1 MYVAMTEQLIELAK
15 LFTKL
20 GFTAFGGPAA
30 HVAMMEDE
38 VVARRQWLDRTHF
51 MDIVA
56 AVNFVP
62 GPNSTELA
70 IHIGQLRAGFVGLL
84 VSGACF
90 ITPAV
95 LIILPIA
102 WAYVAYGRLP
112 KIQSAMTGISAA
124 VVAIVAS
131 AMIRFAR
138 TAIRD
143 SFSGIVAACALA
155 LAIVL
160 RRYTKLQPEIVVLAL
175 AALAGAIKCGGR
187 LRILHFPMLSLD
199 ITALSAIAWFFFKI
213 GATLFGS
220 GYVLVSYLQSGLVV
234 QRHWLTNQ
242 QLLDAIAVGQF
253 TPGPLLTTS
262 TFIGYLL
269 GHEHFNGGLSGGVV
283 GAIIATLAIFLPSF
297 LFVAILGPMLQRI
310 RHNRYARGALD
321 AMNAAVVSLIFVV
334 LINLGM
340 AALKDWLTI
349 LIAIAALALLLWRN
363 INATWIIV
371 AAGFLG
377 LLTC

>member
-1 MYVAMTEQLIELAK
+1 MKERLAELGK
-15 LFTKL
+15 LFIKL
-20 GFTAFGGPAA
+20 GFSAFGGPAA

-84 VSGACF
+84 VSGTCF

-102 WAYVAYGRLP
+102 WAYVQYGTLP

-143 SFSGIVAACALA
+143 SFSGIVAGVALV

-175 AALAGAIKCGGR
+175 AALAGAIKCGR
-187 LRILHFPMLSLD
+187 LRLLHFPILSLD
-199 ITALSAIAWFFFKI
+199 VTVLSAIAWFFFKI

-253 TPGPLLTTS
+253 TPGPLLTTA

-269 GHEHFNGGLSGGVV
+269 GHEHFNGGLSGGIL

-321 AMNAAVVSLIFVV
+321 AMNAAVVSLILVV

-340 AALKDWLTI
+340 AALKDWQTI
-349 LIAIAALALLLWRN
+349 LIAVAALALLLWRN
-363 INATWIIV
+363 LNSTWIIV
-371 AAGFLG
+371 GAGLAG
-377 LLTC
+377 ALASLAQ

>member
-1 MYVAMTEQLIELAK
+1 
-15 LFTKL
+15 
-20 GFTAFGGPAA
+20 
-30 HVAMMEDE
+30 
-38 VVARRQWLDRTHF
+38 
-51 MDIVA
+51 
-56 AVNFVP
+56 
-62 GPNSTELA
+62 
-70 IHIGQLRAGFVGLL
+70 
-84 VSGACF
+84 
-90 ITPAV
+90 
-95 LIILPIA
+95 
-102 WAYVAYGRLP
+102 
-112 KIQSAMTGISAA
+112 
-124 VVAIVAS
+124 
-131 AMIRFAR
+131 
-138 TAIRD
+138 
-143 SFSGIVAACALA
+143 
-155 LAIVL
+155 
-160 RRYTKLQPEIVVLAL
+160 
-175 AALAGAIKCGGR
+175 
-187 LRILHFPMLSLD
+187 
-199 ITALSAIAWFFFKI
+199 
-213 GATLFGS
+213 
-220 GYVLVSYLQSGLVV
+220 VLVSYLQSGLVV

-253 TPGPLLTTS
+253 TPGPLLTTA

-269 GHEHFNGGLSGGVV
+269 GHEHFRGGISGGVV